1 MAFFGVELNAQI
13 NRLNGQVKLHLNKN
27 KYLPNF
33 RTIYRS
39 YAKYDPEQSG
49 LISHQCVEKGLQ
61 ENGIF
66 FKKF

>member
-1 MAFFGVELNAQI
+1 MGQI
-13 NRLNGQVKLHLNKN
+13 KITLNGN

-33 RTIYRS
+33 RTIYRTF
-39 YAKYDPEQSG
+39 ANYDPDQSG
-49 LISHQCVEKGLQ
+49 LVTLNQFEKALQ